1 VGNCLVE
8 KLARPPEK
16 WLLSCCYT
24 EILFLSESSMNVESI
39 GWVVIAASAG
49 ALLAWL
55 VVKARYGQELATRG
69 ERLRLLELN
78 QDGMRLELVQAQ
90 RTHQQLHEQLAS
102 LGRELATATT
112 RLEEER
118 RQAEEKISLLRE
130 MSETSRKALT
140 DEFKN
145 LANSIFEDKSKRFTE
160 QNLEGLGQI
169 LTPFR
174 ERLTEF
180 KTRVEEMHHQD
191 AQQQASL
198 KTELTQLKELNRQ
211 MTEEAHSLATALK
224 GQSKM
229 QGNWGELV
237 LENVLARSGL
247 QADRDYRREVSFTTE
262 SGRQRP
268 DVIVYLPQQKHLIID
283 AKVSLNAYTR
293 YVNADDEID
302 RKTALREH
310 VQAVSDRITEL
321 ADRRY
326 FDLGELNSPDMVFMF
341 IPIESAFVE
350 AMRADE
356 QLFQKALERNVL
368 VATPTTLLTSLNIV
382 RQLWRFEHQN
392 AHSAELADSA
402 SQLYQK
408 FLGFISSMEDLGR
421 KLDSAKASYTT
432 AYSQLYSGRGN
443 LIKRAKDFERL
454 GVAVQKELPQEL
466 VDKAELELDYLPSVD
481 ELNSDDKDRAA

>member
-1 VGNCLVE
+1 
-8 KLARPPEK
+8 
-16 WLLSCCYT
+16 
-24 EILFLSESSMNVESI
+24 MNVEAISLA
-39 GWVVIAASAG
+39 VISAVAG

-78 QDGMRLELVQAQ
+78 QDGMRLELVQSQ

-130 MSETSRKALT
+130 MSDTSRKALT

-247 QADRDYRREVSFTTE
+247 QVDRDYRREVSFTTE

-293 YVNADDEID
+293 YVNADDELD
-302 RKTALREH
+302 RKAALREH

-421 KLDSAKASYTT
+421 KLDSAKASFTT

>member
-1 VGNCLVE
+1 
-8 KLARPPEK
+8 
-16 WLLSCCYT
+16 
-24 EILFLSESSMNVESI
+24 MNVESI
-39 GWVVIAASAG
+39 GLIVISAIAG

-118 RQAEEKISLLRE
+118 RQAEEKLSLLRE
-130 MSETSRKALT
+130 MSDTSRKALT

-293 YVNADDEID
+293 YVNADDELD
-302 RKTALREH
+302 RKAALREH

-481 ELNSDDKDRAA
+481 ELSSDDKDRAA

>member
-1 VGNCLVE
+1 
-8 KLARPPEK
+8 
-16 WLLSCCYT
+16 
-24 EILFLSESSMNVESI
+24 MNLESI
-39 GWVVIAASAG
+39 GLIVISAIAG

-90 RTHQQLHEQLAS
+90 RTHQQLNEQLAS

-118 RQAEEKISLLRE
+118 RQAEEKLSLLRE

-293 YVNADDEID
+293 YVNADDELD
-302 RKTALREH
+302 RKAALREH
-310 VQAVSDRITEL
+310 VQAVSDRISEL

-421 KLDSAKASYTT
+421 KLDSAKASFTT

>member
-1 VGNCLVE
+1 MNLDSIGLVVMSALVGI
-8 KLARPPEK
+8 
-16 WLLSCCYT
+16 LLS
-24 EILFLSESSMNVESI
+24 
-39 GWVVIAASAG
+39 
-49 ALLAWL
+49 WL
-55 VVKARYGQELATRG
+55 VAKARYGQELATRA
-69 ERLRLLELN
+69 ERLRLLDLSHESL
-78 QDGMRLELVQAQ
+78 RLELAQSQ
-90 RTHQQLHEQLAS
+90 RTHQQLNEQLAG

-118 RQAEEKISLLRE
+118 RQTEEKLLLLRE
-130 MSETSRKALT
+130 MSDTSRKALT
-140 DEFKN
+140 DEFQN
-145 LANSIFEDKSKRFTE
+145 LANSILEDKTKRFTE
-160 QNLEGLGQI
+160 QNLEGLGQL

-180 KTRVEEMHHQD
+180 KTRVEEMHYQD

-198 KTELTQLKELNRQ
+198 KTELSQLKELNRQ
-211 MTEEAHSLATALK
+211 ITEEAHSLATALK

-247 QADRDYRREVSFTTE
+247 QIDRDFRREVSFNTD
-262 SGRQRP
+262 SGKQRP

-293 YVNADDEID
+293 YVNADDESD
-302 RKTALREH
+302 RKIALREH
-310 VQAVSDRITEL
+310 VQAIADRISEL

-356 QLFQKALERNVL
+356 HLFQKALERNVL

-408 FLGFISSMEDLGR
+408 LLGFIGSMDDLGR
-421 KLDSAKASYTT
+421 KLDSAKASFTT

-443 LIKRAKDFERL
+443 LIKRANDFERL

-466 VDKAELELDYLPSVD
+466 VDKAELELDYLPTMD
-481 ELNSDDKDRAA
+481 EINSGDNDKAA

>member
-1 VGNCLVE
+1 
-8 KLARPPEK
+8 
-16 WLLSCCYT
+16 
-24 EILFLSESSMNVESI
+24 MNVESI
-39 GWVVIAASAG
+39 GLIVISAIAG

-55 VVKARYGQELATRG
+55 VVTARYGQELATRG

-90 RTHQQLHEQLAS
+90 RTHQQLHEQLATM
-102 LGRELATATT
+102 GRELATATT

-118 RQAEEKISLLRE
+118 RQAEEKLSLLRE

-293 YVNADDEID
+293 YVNADDELD
-302 RKTALREH
+302 RKAALREH